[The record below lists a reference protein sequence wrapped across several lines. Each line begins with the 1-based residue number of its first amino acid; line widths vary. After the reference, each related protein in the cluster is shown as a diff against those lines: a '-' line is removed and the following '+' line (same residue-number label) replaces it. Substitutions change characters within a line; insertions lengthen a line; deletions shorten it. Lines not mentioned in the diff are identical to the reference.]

1 MGKNLQT
8 LQSFIAAWQQD
19 WETACRTFVADD
31 FVCIEPPELPQGGTF
46 TGWDAPIQ
54 VSSIYLNIWD
64 LRVLDYQFFEAE
76 GSDVVISRY
85 LMTWTSKAT
94 GRSFTEPVV
103 ELNHIKGGKIAKME
117 VYHFDAA
124 GLLATLPS

>member
-8 LQSFIAAWQQD
+8 LQSFITAWKVD
-19 WETACRTFVADD
+19 WETACRAFVADD

-54 VSSIYLNIWD
+54 VSNIYLGLWD
-64 LRVLDYQFFEAE
+64 LEVLDYQFIEAE
-76 GSDVVISRY
+76 ESDVVVSRY
-85 LMTWTSKAT
+85 LMAWTSKAT
-94 GRSFTEPVV
+94 RQSFAGPVI
-103 ELNHIKGGKIAKME
+103 ELNHIENGKITKME
-117 VYHFDAA
+117 VFHFDAA